1 MFCDGGG
8 TYILLYT
15 VHVQI
20 GCTTFV
26 AALLETIF
34 SCVPHIF
41 FDGTIIAVRKILI
54 SSAIVLVGFLT
65 FFGTHGENTYGQQS
79 APCCCRT
86 FALQEISSTNM
97 KHGARRIIK
106 LIIVY

>member
-1 MFCDGGG
+1 MFWDGWG
-8 TYILLYT
+8 TYIKGVIVYI

-20 GCTTFV
+20 GCTFV
-26 AALLETIF
+26 AALLETNVF

-41 FDGTIIAVRKILI
+41 FDGTTIAVRKILI

-65 FFGTHGENTYGQQS
+65 FFGTHGKNTYGQQS

-97 KHGARRIIK
+97 KHGARQNN
-106 LIIVY
+106 